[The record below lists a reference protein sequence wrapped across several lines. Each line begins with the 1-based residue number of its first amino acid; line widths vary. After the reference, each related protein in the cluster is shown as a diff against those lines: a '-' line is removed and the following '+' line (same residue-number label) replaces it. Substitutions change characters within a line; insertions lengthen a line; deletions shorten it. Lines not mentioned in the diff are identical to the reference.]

1 MPTQRI
7 KQQVASAIENPDLRK
22 AIRVMDNI
30 REAHEVMCTL
40 PAPILEVLRD
50 ELLRMAQD
58 RTGARGKLKQAWY
71 EFAQRALEDARTRE
85 RKDVLGLYQS
95 IKRPWRHP
103 LRGTEIRHV
112 SLLERDG
119 VTGVIVP
126 LYPDSQMGAMTLRS
140 EAEIA
145 ALKAQVK

>member
-1 MPTQRI
+1 MPDITAEAVAKRLIDGHLLAVLNLHIFLLNYARECALNDMPTQRI

-58 RTGARGKLKQAWY
+58 RTGPRGKLKQAWY
-71 EFAQRALEDARTRE
+71 EFAQQALEDARTRE
-85 RKDVLGLYQS
+85 RKDVLGLYQG
-95 IKRPWRHP
+95 IKRP
-103 LRGTEIRHV
+103 
-112 SLLERDG
+112 
-119 VTGVIVP
+119 
-126 LYPDSQMGAMTLRS
+126 
-140 EAEIA
+140 
-145 ALKAQVK
+145 

>member
-71 EFAQRALEDARTRE
+71 EFAQQALEDARMRE
-85 RKDVLGLYQS
+85 RKDVLGLYQG
-95 IKRPWRHP
+95 IKRP
-103 LRGTEIRHV
+103 
-112 SLLERDG
+112 
-119 VTGVIVP
+119 
-126 LYPDSQMGAMTLRS
+126 
-140 EAEIA
+140 
-145 ALKAQVK
+145 

>member
-7 KQQVASAIENPDLRK
+7 KQQVASAIENSDLRK
-22 AIRVMDNI
+22 AVRVMDNI

-71 EFAQRALEDARTRE
+71 EFAQQALEDARTRE
-85 RKDVLGLYQS
+85 RKDVLGLYQG
-95 IKRPWRHP
+95 IKRP
-103 LRGTEIRHV
+103 
-112 SLLERDG
+112 
-119 VTGVIVP
+119 
-126 LYPDSQMGAMTLRS
+126 
-140 EAEIA
+140 
-145 ALKAQVK
+145 